1 MYEFNF
7 WFVSQWYFQW
17 KSVVQLIQIKQ
28 IQVCW
33 RKQQLNMY
41 KMNKITRKCNSVC
54 LSKIKLHRMPW
65 SQIRYNESDMSSRK
79 EQIVYGTFIFLHLP
93 FKWIQRAVCVFS
105 LANNSWLCNV
115 FHVFFSRVCCCC
127 LFAAHLFYVIIV
139 VGSFP
144 WIFSHNYSFSRRFF
158 FFASKW

>member
-17 KSVVQLIQIKQ
+17 KSVVQLIQIEQ

-41 KMNKITRKCNSVC
+41 KMNEITRKCNSVC
-54 LSKIKLHRMPW
+54 LSKLKLHRMPW
-65 SQIRYNESDMSSRK
+65 SKIRYNESDMSSRK

-93 FKWIQRAVCVFS
+93 FKWIQRAVCVFFLS
-105 LANNSWLCNV
+105 PTTLDYAMYSTFYFASVLLL
-115 FHVFFSRVCCCC
+115 FVCCTPFLCHHCC
-127 LFAAHLFYVIIV
+127 WEFFMN
-139 VGSFP
+139 
-144 WIFSHNYSFSRRFF
+144 IFS
-158 FFASKW
+158 